1 MTYASI
7 MVYTDGDEA
16 SDNRIRIARSLAD
29 RFHAALIGVAA
40 GAPRPPMVTPDLIG
54 AEIETELA
62 AISAALAEKK
72 RNS

>member
-29 RFHAALIGVAA
+29 QFHAALIGVAA
-40 GAPRPPMVTPDLIG
+40 GAPRPPSSRRT
-54 AEIETELA
+54 
-62 AISAALAEKK
+62 
-72 RNS
+72 